1 MVSGSSSCSLMAGAA
16 RSVTPPGRSG
26 RCAGSSSLAILTGYP
41 RSAPRSTW
49 YPADEWLSR
58 PRNGRRLQAT
68 RVVPPPRR
76 CHRRPAPPAPVPPPS
91 RARPTPRWCYWVTF
105 VVIFSYLFLRL
116 RARFHSDAW
125 VEHALRATHLRN
137 ARRIE
142 RAICELQG
150 LFIKVG
156 QLISIMTN
164 FLPEEFRRE
173 LEGLQDAVPPR
184 PYADIEAR
192 IREELQRSPAE
203 LFARFDQRPIASA
216 SIGQVHLARLLDG
229 TEVAV
234 KVQYPDIEEVVR
246 RDLATLRRIF
256 WIIGWFV
263 PYQGLGDLYREIRAI
278 IMDELD
284 YHAEAHN
291 AERIAANFVGRSDV
305 GFPHVVHE
313 LSTARVLV
321 THFEAGC
328 KITDRL
334 GVKQL
339 GLDRG
344 ELARQVV
351 EIYCQQIFTDGV
363 YHADPHP
370 GNLLVRPGLD
380 GQPPTIVF
388 LDFGAVAEI
397 PGNVRQGIVEL
408 LQGALTR
415 DTRRIVGAM
424 KQMGFVARG
433 ADEQMFEQVI
443 EYFHEKFQEN
453 ISLDSLNL
461 KDIKFDPQ
469 RGLESVADLRRMD
482 ISLRELSVN
491 FHIPKE
497 IIVLERTLLLLMGL
511 CTELDPTLNPM
522 TVIRP
527 YLERFVL
534 GDEGDWSQLLVETS
548 KDLVMSVTALPAE
561 IRKFMRLAHA
571 GELQLRFKNLEAPVH
586 LMYRL
591 GHQFIFAIVGIAGAA
606 IAIVLEG
613 RGDDPRADW
622 GWWTARIAGALLVW
636 SWWTSRALLRKR

>member
-1 MVSGSSSCSLMAGAA
+1 MAEPAVHEAA
-16 RSVTPPGRSG
+16 NRAAVAPVAASAGEPLAAGTESG
-26 RCAGSSSLAILTGYP
+26 RYRHLKQ
-41 RSAPRSTW
+41 
-49 YPADEWLSR
+49 SR
-58 PRNGRRLQAT
+58 P
-68 RVVPPPRR
+68 PPLRIR
-76 CHRRPAPPAPVPPPS
+76 S
-91 RARPTPRWCYWVTF
+91 WRAYWVTF
-105 VVIFSYLFLRL
+105 LVIGSYLSLRL
-116 RARFHSDAW
+116 RARLHADAW
-125 VEHALRATHLRN
+125 IEHALREAHLRN

-142 RAICELQG
+142 RTICDLQG

-173 LEGLQDAVPPR
+173 LEGLQDSVPPR

-192 IREELQRSPAE
+192 IREELHKSPGE
-203 LFARFDQRPIASA
+203 LFESFEQQPIASA
-216 SIGQVHLARLLDG
+216 SIGQVHLARLRGG
-229 TEVAV
+229 TKVAV

-246 RDLATLRRIF
+246 RDLNTLRRIF
-256 WIIGWFV
+256 WIIGWFI
-263 PYQGLGDLYREIRAI
+263 PYQGLGELYREIRAI
-278 IMDELD
+278 VLEELD
-284 YHAEAHN
+284 YCAEARN

-305 GFPHVVHE
+305 AFPQVVHE
-313 LSTARVLV
+313 LSTQRVLV
-321 THFEAGC
+321 THFEPGC
-328 KITDRL
+328 KITDRP
-334 GVKQL
+334 GVKTL

-344 ELARQVV
+344 LLARQVV

-370 GNLLVRPGLD
+370 GNLIVRPGVP

-397 PGNVRQGIVEL
+397 PGHVRQGMVEL

-415 DTRRIVGAM
+415 DTRRIVTAM
-424 KQMGFVARG
+424 KQMGFVGRG
-433 ADEQMFEQVI
+433 ANEQMFEQVI
-443 EYFHEKFQEN
+443 EYFHDRFQEN

-469 RGLESVADLRRMD
+469 KGLESVADLRKMD

-534 GDEGDWSQLLVETS
+534 GEEGDWSQLLVETS

-561 IRKFMRLAHA
+561 LRKFMRAAHS
-571 GELQLRFKNLEAPVH
+571 GELQLKFKNIDAPVQ

-591 GHQFIFAIVGIAGAA
+591 GHQFIFAAIGIAGAGLA
-606 IAIVLEG
+606 VVLEG
-613 RGDDPRADW
+613 RADDPRAAW
-622 GWWTARIAGALLVW
+622 AWWTARIAGIFLVW
-636 SWWTSRALLRKR
+636 SWWTSRSLLRRR

>member
-1 MVSGSSSCSLMAGAA
+1 MAEPA
-16 RSVTPPGRSG
+16 RSKAS
-26 RCAGSSSLAILTGYP
+26 ADDGSANDAVPS
-41 RSAPRSTW
+41 
-49 YPADEWLSR
+49 PADSVTTMAQESR
-58 PRNGRRLQAT
+58 RYRDESNA
-68 RVVPPPRR
+68 
-76 CHRRPAPPAPVPPPS
+76 RRPPLRIRS
-91 RARPTPRWCYWVTF
+91 LRAYWTTWR
-105 VVIFSYLFLRL
+105 VIWSYLWLRF
-116 RARFHSDAW
+116 RARFHSDSW
-125 VEHALRATHLRN
+125 IEHALMRLHLRN

-142 RAICELQG
+142 RTIVELQG

-184 PYADIEAR
+184 PYADMEAR
-192 IREELQRSPAE
+192 IVEEFGKSPAE
-203 LFARFDQRPIASA
+203 LFVQFDRRPIASA
-216 SIGQVHLARLLDG
+216 SIGQVHLARLKDG
-229 TEVAV
+229 RKVAV
-234 KVQYPDIEEVVR
+234 KVQYPDIDEIVK
-246 RDLATLRRIF
+246 RDLNTLRRIF
-256 WIIGWFV
+256 GIVEWFV
-263 PYQGLGDLYREIRAI
+263 PYQGLDEIYREIRAI
-278 IMDELD
+278 IMAELD
-284 YHAEAHN
+284 YRAEAEN
-291 AERIAANFVGRSDV
+291 AARIAANFEGRTDV
-305 GFPHVVHE
+305 AFPRVVAE
-313 LSTARVLV
+313 LSGQRVL
-321 THFEAGC
+321 TTIFEPGC
-328 KITDRL
+328 KITDRA

-351 EIYCQQIFTDGV
+351 EIYCQQIFTDGI

-370 GNLLVRPGLD
+370 GNLLVRPAEGS
-380 GQPPTIVF
+380 GPPTIVF

-397 PGNVRQGIVEL
+397 PANVRAGIVEL
-408 LQGALTR
+408 IQGALTR

-433 ADEQMFEQVI
+433 ADERMFEQVI

-453 ISLDSLNL
+453 VSLDSLNL

-469 RGLESVADLRRMD
+469 KGLESVADLRQMD
-482 ISLRELSVN
+482 ISLRELSAS

-548 KDLVMSVTALPAE
+548 KDLVMSITALPAE
-561 IRKFMRLAHA
+561 VRKFMRSAHA
-571 GELQLRFKNLEAPVH
+571 GDLQLRFKNLEASSQ

-591 GHQFIFAIVGIAGAA
+591 GHQFIFAGIGIAGASLA
-606 IAIVLEG
+606 VILEG
-613 RGDDPRADW
+613 RGEDSRAAW
-622 GWWTARIAGALLVW
+622 GWWTARVAGVFLVW
-636 SWWTSRALLRKR
+636 SWWSSRNLLRKK

>member
-1 MVSGSSSCSLMAGAA
+1 MAEPAAHGEEPA
-16 RSVTPPGRSG
+16 RS
-26 RCAGSSSLAILTGYP
+26 
-41 RSAPRSTW
+41 
-49 YPADEWLSR
+49 
-58 PRNGRRLQAT
+58 NGG
-68 RVVPPPRR
+68 
-76 CHRRPAPPAPVPPPS
+76 HPPAPAPASGVPSASEPIAIARETRRYRVLQDSRPPPLRIRS
-91 RARPTPRWCYWVTF
+91 LRAYWVTF
-105 VVIFSYLFLRL
+105 RVIGSYLVLRL
-116 RARFHSDAW
+116 RARFHGNAW
-125 VEHALRATHLRN
+125 VEHALRETHLRN

-142 RAICELQG
+142 RAICGLQG

-173 LEGLQDAVPPR
+173 LEGLQDSVPPR

-192 IREELQRSPAE
+192 LTEELHKPPSE
-203 LFARFDQRPIASA
+203 LFASFVQRPIASA

-246 RDLATLRRIF
+246 RDLNTLRRIF
-256 WIIGWFV
+256 WIVGWFV
-263 PYQGLGDLYREIRAI
+263 PYQGFNELYREIRSI
-278 IMDELD
+278 VMDELD
-284 YHAEAHN
+284 YLAEAHN
-291 AERIAANFVGRSDV
+291 AERIAANFEGRRDV
-305 GFPHVVHE
+305 AFPKVVHE
-313 LSTARVLV
+313 LTTTRVLV
-321 THFEAGC
+321 THFEPGC
-328 KITDRL
+328 KITDKP
-334 GVKQL
+334 GIKQL
-339 GLDRG
+339 GLERG

-370 GNLLVRPGLD
+370 GNLIVRPGID
-380 GQPPTIVF
+380 GEPPTIVF

-397 PGNVRQGIVEL
+397 PGKVRQGMVEL
-408 LQGALTR
+408 VQGALTR
-415 DTRRIVGAM
+415 DTRRIVNAM

-433 ADEQMFEQVI
+433 ANEQTFEQVI

-461 KDIKFDPQ
+461 KDIKFDPE
-469 RGLESVADLRRMD
+469 RGLESVADLRKMD
-482 ISLRELSVN
+482 ISLRELSVS

-534 GDEGDWSQLLVETS
+534 GEEGDWSQLLVETS

-561 IRKFMRLAHA
+561 IRKVIRLAHA
-571 GELQLRFKNLEAPVH
+571 GELQLRFKNIEAPTQ

-591 GHQFIFAIVGIAGAA
+591 GHQFLFAAIGIAGAA
-606 IAIVLEG
+606 IAVVLEG
-613 RGDDPRADW
+613 RGDDPRAAW
-622 GWWTARIAGALLVW
+622 GWWTARVAGGLLVW
-636 SWWTSRALLRKR
+636 SWWTSRGLLRKR

>member
-1 MVSGSSSCSLMAGAA
+1 MAEPAAHGEKSASGTTVRVPVSPVAPS
-16 RSVTPPGRSG
+16 
-26 RCAGSSSLAILTGYP
+26 AGSPARAVSNESRRYRSLQN
-41 RSAPRSTW
+41 
-49 YPADEWLSR
+49 SR
-58 PRNGRRLQAT
+58 P
-68 RVVPPPRR
+68 PPLRIR
-76 CHRRPAPPAPVPPPS
+76 S
-91 RARPTPRWCYWVTF
+91 WRAYWVTF
-105 VVIFSYLFLRL
+105 LVIGSYLVLRL
-116 RARFHSDAW
+116 RARLHADAW
-125 VEHALRATHLRN
+125 IEHALRETHLRN

-142 RAICELQG
+142 RTICDLQG

-184 PYADIEAR
+184 PYSDIEAR
-192 IREELQRSPAE
+192 ITEELHRPPCE
-203 LFARFDQRPIASA
+203 LFASFNEHPIASA
-216 SIGQVHLARLLDG
+216 SIGQVHLARLLDD

-246 RDLATLRRIF
+246 RDLNTLRRIF
-256 WIIGWFV
+256 WIISWFI
-263 PYQGLGDLYREIRAI
+263 PYQGLSELYREIRAI
-278 IMDELD
+278 VMEELD
-284 YHAEAHN
+284 YHAEANN
-291 AERIAANFVGRSDV
+291 AERIAANFVGRTDV
-305 GFPHVVHE
+305 GFPKVVRE

-328 KITDRL
+328 KITDRQ

-351 EIYCQQIFTDGV
+351 EIYCQQIFSDGV

-370 GNLLVRPGLD
+370 GNLIVRPGAD

-397 PGNVRQGIVEL
+397 PGNVRQGMVEL

-415 DTRRIVGAM
+415 DTRRIVSAM

-433 ADEQMFEQVI
+433 ANEQMFEQVV
-443 EYFHEKFQEN
+443 EYFHDKFQQN

-461 KDIKFDPQ
+461 KDIKFDPEK
-469 RGLESVADLRRMD
+469 GLESVADLRKMD

-534 GDEGDWSQLLVETS
+534 GEEGDWSDLLVETS
-548 KDLVMSVTALPAE
+548 KDLVMSITALPAE
-561 IRKFMRLAHA
+561 IRKFLRLAHA
-571 GELQLRFKNLEAPVH
+571 GELQLKFKNFDAPVQ

-591 GHQFIFAIVGIAGAA
+591 GHQFIYAAVGIAGAA
-606 IAIVLEG
+606 IAVILEG
-613 RGDDPRADW
+613 RGDDPRAVW

>member
-1 MVSGSSSCSLMAGAA
+1 MAEPARRESSD
-16 RSVTPPGRSG
+16 
-26 RCAGSSSLAILTGYP
+26 
-41 RSAPRSTW
+41 APS
-49 YPADEWLSR
+49 
-58 PRNGRRLQAT
+58 QA
-68 RVVPPPRR
+68 
-76 CHRRPAPPAPVPPPS
+76 APPAAASAASTAPPPPPPIVPAPAPGDS
-91 RARPTPRWCYWVTF
+91 VSALAGDVRRYRRDERARRPPLRVRSLRAYWTTF
-105 VVIFSYLFLRL
+105 WVIGGYLWLRL
-116 RARFHSDAW
+116 RARFHNGAWIERKLRDA
-125 VEHALRATHLRN
+125 HLSN

-142 RAICELQG
+142 RTIIELQG

-192 IREELQRSPAE
+192 LLEEHGRPPSE
-203 LFARFDQRPIASA
+203 VFAQLEEQPIASA
-216 SIGQVHLARLLDG
+216 SIGQVHLARLTDG
-229 TEVAV
+229 TQVAV
-234 KVQYPDIEEVVR
+234 KVQYPHIEEVVR
-246 RDLATLRRIF
+246 RDLLTLRRIF
-256 WIIGWFV
+256 RIIGWFV
-263 PYQGLGDLYREIRAI
+263 PYQGLDELYREIRSI
-278 IMDELD
+278 ILDELD
-284 YHAEAHN
+284 YRAEASN
-291 AERIAANFVGRSDV
+291 AARIAANFPGRTDV
-305 GFPHVVHE
+305 AFPRVVEE

-328 KITDRL
+328 KITDRA
-334 GVKQL
+334 GVKLL

-344 ELARQVV
+344 QLARQVV

-370 GNLLVRPGLD
+370 GNLLVRPAPD
-380 GQPPTIVF
+380 GGPPTIVF

-397 PGNVRQGIVEL
+397 PGHVRAGIVEL
-408 LQGALTR
+408 IQGALVR

-433 ADEQMFEQVI
+433 ADEAMFEQVI
-443 EYFHEKFQEN
+443 EYFHERFQEN

-469 RGLESVADLRRMD
+469 KGLESVADLRKMD
-482 ISLRELSVN
+482 ISLRELSAS
-491 FHIPKE
+491 FHVPKE

-534 GDEGDWSQLLVETS
+534 GDEGDWSQLLMETS

-561 IRKFMRLAHA
+561 IRKLMRAAHA
-571 GELQLRFKNLEAPVH
+571 GELQIKLRNIEAPVE

-591 GHQFIFAIVGIAGAA
+591 GHQAIFAGVGIAGAA
-606 IAIVLEG
+606 LAIVLEG
-613 RGDDPRADW
+613 QGDDARADW
-622 GWWTARIAGALLVW
+622 GWWTARVAGVLLLW
-636 SWWTSRALLRKR
+636 SWWSSRSLLRRR

>member
-1 MVSGSSSCSLMAGAA
+1 NGEPAHPSVTAALAVGESGRYRDAA
-16 RSVTPPGRSG
+16 SARRPPLKIRSV
-26 RCAGSSSLAILTGYP
+26 
-41 RSAPRSTW
+41 
-49 YPADEWLSR
+49 
-58 PRNGRRLQAT
+58 
-68 RVVPPPRR
+68 
-76 CHRRPAPPAPVPPPS
+76 
-91 RARPTPRWCYWVTF
+91 RAYWVTF
-105 VVIFSYLFLRL
+105 LVIGGYLVLRL

-125 VEHALRATHLRN
+125 VEHALRANHLRN

-142 RAICELQG
+142 RTICELQG

-203 LFARFDQRPIASA
+203 LFASFDERPIASA
-216 SIGQVHLARLLDG
+216 SIGQVHAASLLDG
-229 TEVAV
+229 TKVAV
-234 KVQYPDIEEVVR
+234 KVQYPDIEDVVR
-246 RDLATLRRIF
+246 RDLNTLRRIF

-263 PYQGLGDLYREIRAI
+263 PYQGLGELYREIRAI
-278 IMDELD
+278 ILDELD

-291 AERIAANFVGRSDV
+291 AERIAANFEGRRDV
-305 GFPHVVHE
+305 GFPRVVHE

-328 KITDRL
+328 KITDRP

-344 ELARQVV
+344 ALARQVV

-370 GNLLVRPGLD
+370 GNLIVRPGRD
-380 GQPPTIVF
+380 GEPPTIVF

-397 PGNVRQGIVEL
+397 PGNVRQGMVEL

-433 ADEQMFEQVI
+433 ASEQTFEQVI
-443 EYFHEKFQEN
+443 EYFHERFQEN

-469 RGLESVADLRRMD
+469 KGLESVADLRKMD
-482 ISLRELSVN
+482 ISLRELSEN

-548 KDLVMSVTALPAE
+548 KDLVMTVTALPAE
-561 IRKFMRLAHA
+561 IRKFIRLAHA
-571 GELQLRFKNLEAPVH
+571 GELQLKFKNIEAPVH

-591 GHQFIFAIVGIAGAA
+591 GHQFIFAAIGIAGAA
-606 IAIVLEG
+606 IAVILEG
-613 RGDDPRADW
+613 RGDDPRAEW
-622 GWWTARIAGALLVW
+622 GWWTARIAGVLLVW
-636 SWWTSRALLRKR
+636 SWWASRSLLRKR

>member
-1 MVSGSSSCSLMAGAA
+1 VIGSYFA
-16 RSVTPPGRSG
+16 
-26 RCAGSSSLAILTGYP
+26 
-41 RSAPRSTW
+41 
-49 YPADEWLSR
+49 
-58 PRNGRRLQAT
+58 
-68 RVVPPPRR
+68 
-76 CHRRPAPPAPVPPPS
+76 
-91 RARPTPRWCYWVTF
+91 
-105 VVIFSYLFLRL
+105 LRL

-125 VEHALRATHLRN
+125 VEHALRDTHLRN

-142 RAICELQG
+142 RAICDLQG

-184 PYADIEAR
+184 PYADIQAR
-192 IREELQRSPAE
+192 LCEELHKRPDE
-203 LFARFDQRPIASA
+203 LFASFDEQPIASA
-216 SIGQVHLARLLDG
+216 SIGQVHLARLPDG
-229 TEVAV
+229 TRVAV

-246 RDLATLRRIF
+246 RDLNTLRRIF

-263 PYQGLGDLYREIRAI
+263 PYQGLGELYREIRAI
-278 IMDELD
+278 VLDELD
-284 YHAEAHN
+284 YCAEAQN
-291 AERIAANFVGRSDV
+291 AERIAANFVDRRDV
-305 GFPHVVHE
+305 AFPVVVHE

-321 THFEAGC
+321 THFEPGC

-334 GVKQL
+334 GVRQL

-344 ELARQVV
+344 ALARQVV

-370 GNLLVRPGLD
+370 GNLLVRPGAS

-397 PGNVRQGIVEL
+397 PGNVRQGMVEL

-415 DTRRIVGAM
+415 DTRRIVTAM

-433 ADEQMFEQVI
+433 ADEQTFEQVI
-443 EYFHEKFQEN
+443 EYFHERFQEH

-461 KDIKFDPQ
+461 KDIKFDPEK
-469 RGLESVADLRRMD
+469 GLESVADLRKMD
-482 ISLRELSVN
+482 ISLRELSES

-511 CTELDPTLNPM
+511 CTELDPALNPM

-548 KDLVMSVTALPAE
+548 KDLVMTVTALPAE
-561 IRKFMRLAHA
+561 IRKFMRLAHS
-571 GELQLRFKNLEAPVH
+571 GELQLKFKNFDAPVQ

-591 GHQFIFAIVGIAGAA
+591 GHQVIFAAVGIAGAA
-606 IAIVLEG
+606 LAVVLEG

-622 GWWTARIAGALLVW
+622 GWWTARIAGIVLVW
-636 SWWTSRALLRKR
+636 SWWSSRSLLRRR